1 MNLLPEEEILSNN
14 EILGLT
20 VTSHRIRS
28 QSDSLNTS
36 FMTSI
41 ILENIASI
49 SVARF
54 TYPWLIAIAFCSCV
68 IGLWI
73 SGSSGGRDSYST
85 ATIGFLIG
93 VCFLIA
99 YFLSIKKVVEIA
111 SSGGAVIRKPIS
123 VDTNMKQVHQ
133 IIEKIED
140 AKDARYMIG
149 K

>member
-20 VTSHRIRS
+20 LSSHRIRS
-28 QSDSLNTS
+28 QTDSFNTN

-41 ILENIASI
+41 MLENVASI

-54 TYPWLIAIAFCSCV
+54 TNPWLIAMGFFSIF
-68 IGLWI
+68 
-73 SGSSGGRDSYST
+73 
-85 ATIGFLIG
+85 IGFLSANNSSTSLGIFLLIG
-93 VCFLIA
+93 LCLFIA
-99 YFLSIKKVVEIA
+99 YFLSIKKVIEIA

-133 IIEKIED
+133 LIDKIED

-149 K
+149 KEN